1 MIITVLNKQSFHDVA
16 IQRTGNVLNAFSIA
30 IANGMAVS
38 DQLSPGMDLIIP
50 DEIEIDSDVVTYYQ
64 SKILQ
69 PATALQDLKI
79 IEEKRGIGWMKVG
92 RTFKVGKNE

>member
-30 IANGMAVS
+30 IANEMAVS

-50 DEIEIDSDVVTYYQ
+50 DEIEIDSDVVAYYQ

-69 PATALQDLKI
+69 PATALESLEI
-79 IEEKRGIGWMKVG
+79 IEELRGIGWMIVENS
-92 RTFKVGKNE
+92 FKIG